1 MSVQHT
7 FKSYLRDVEKE
18 IQRADQALRSKAA
31 DVVMAEVRNMLN
43 APTGDVPKTITG
55 NLKKG
60 LSKKNQKYSTIV
72 GFKAPAYHAANVE
85 FGGDVV
91 SKKGRKEGA
100 RKPHPFLK
108 PAFERTKSQVIKILS
123 ESRTT

>member
-1 MSVQHT
+1 MGVTHS
-7 FKSYLRDVEKE
+7 FKSYLKDVEKQ
-18 IQRADQALRSKAA
+18 IAKADQQLRDKAA
-31 DVVMAEVRNMLN
+31 TVVMNEVRTMLN
-43 APTGDVPKTITG
+43 SGGANVPKTITG

-60 LSKKNQKYSTIV
+60 LAKKNQRYSTIV

-91 SKKGRKEGA
+91 TRKGRKEGA

-108 PAFERTKSQVIKILS
+108 PSFEKTKSQVIKILS
-123 ESRTT
+123 ESRT